1 MNLLRL
7 VFASFVLIM
16 HSSAFIHAENNLP
29 YAFNYLLN
37 LAVPCF
43 FVVSGYLITASSL
56 KNDLKTFFKKR
67 FARIYPAYFISL
79 IVIVA
84 IFAPIAH
91 ILIGE
96 GNNLLNYLS
105 TSPTPLQ
112 FLVSNI
118 PLFIVCPKIG
128 LTLSVIDGSSWNG
141 SAWTLIF
148 EFGCYIAI
156 ALIIKILTKVNNE
169 KKDLFKFVFGI
180 YVLLIVISLFY
191 PRPEGNP
198 NRDILNLFIFA
209 VNLFSVFLGGSLVYL
224 IKERISFDLKYV
236 VLSFIFC
243 ILVMNF
249 IPYCW
254 AIEICAV
261 PLIYIILYISVNLK
275 SPKFLQENDISYGVY
290 IYAWPVQTLIA
301 TILVIFGVSF
311 NIWTY
316 TIICF
321 IVTGT
326 FASLSWFLIEKPI
339 LKKVK

>member
-1 MNLLRL
+1 
-7 VFASFVLIM
+7 M
-16 HSSAFIHAENNLP
+16 HSFAFIHAKNNLP

-84 IFAPIAH
+84 VFAPIAH

-96 GNNLLNYLS
+96 GNNLFNYLS
-105 TSPTPLQ
+105 TGPTPLQ
-112 FLVSNI
+112 FLISNL
-118 PLFIVCPKIG
+118 PLFFVCPKIG

-148 EFGCYIAI
+148 EFGCYVAI
-156 ALIIKILTKVNNE
+156 ALIIKMLTKLNF
-169 KKDLFKFVFGI
+169 KKDDLFKFVFGI
-180 YVLLIVISLFY
+180 YILLIVISLFY
-191 PRPEGNP
+191 PRPEDNP
-198 NRDILNLFIFA
+198 NRSILNLFVFA

-224 IKERISFDLKYV
+224 IKDRIQFDLKYV
-236 VLSFIFC
+236 FLSFVFC
-243 ILVMNF
+243 VLVMSLV
-249 IPYCW
+249 PYCW
-254 AIEICAV
+254 AIEICAI
-261 PLIYIILYISVNLK
+261 PMIYIILYISVKLK
-275 SPKFLQENDISYGVY
+275 SPKFIQDNDISYGVY
-290 IYAWPVQTLIA
+290 IYAWPIQTLIA
-301 TILVIFGVSF
+301 TILIIFGVSF

-316 TIICF
+316 TILCF
-321 IVTGT
+321 IVTGI
-326 FASLSWFLIEKPI
+326 FAGLSWFLVEKPM